1 MAHGCKLGGLDSISF
16 ILPFRIYNCAM
27 KSKILSVVCL
37 FVLVAS
43 FSLFAYAQDKDRTAV
58 SLGAQIRTIF
68 GGYTCNIFCFIA
80 LSVGGVAAIVII
92 FSGFTYLTSTDYI
105 ERDEVKK
112 RIIYVFAGLILFGA
126 MIPVVNYLTGMG
138 STNLSPFGCNCLNNS
153 IEMAEPVVLGT
164 TLPGLNVF
172 IVKPKN
178 GQELED
184 GLLQSFQ
191 CIGYG
196 GTQPYNYKWTS
207 DRDGA
212 IGFADS
218 FMTVELTD
226 SLGNFTSAK
235 VHVIVIVPK
244 PRPN

>member
-1 MAHGCKLGGLDSISF
+1 
-16 ILPFRIYNCAM
+16 M
-27 KSKILSVVCL
+27 KTKIIPLVSL
-37 FVLVAS
+37 LVLLAG
-43 FSLFAYAQDKDRTAV
+43 FSLFAYAQDKDRTGV

-80 LSVGGVAAIVII
+80 LSVAGVASIVII
-92 FSGFTYLTSTDYI
+92 YSGFTYLTSGDA
-105 ERDEVKK
+105 EGRDEVKK
-112 RIIYVFAGLILFGA
+112 RIIYVFAGLILFA
-126 MIPVVNYLTGMG
+126 VMIPVVNYLTGLG

-164 TLPGLNVF
+164 TLPGLNVY

-184 GLLQSFQ
+184 GLLHPFL

-207 DRDGA
+207 DKDGA

-218 FMTVELTD
+218 FMDNLSRGDHNITVELTD
-226 SLGNFTSAK
+226 GVGNYTSAK
-235 VHVIVIVPK
+235 VHVVVIVPK